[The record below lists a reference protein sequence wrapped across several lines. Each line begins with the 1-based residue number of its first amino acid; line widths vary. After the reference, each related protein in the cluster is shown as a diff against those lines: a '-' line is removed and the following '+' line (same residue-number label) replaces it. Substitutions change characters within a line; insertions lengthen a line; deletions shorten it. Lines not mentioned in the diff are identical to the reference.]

1 MTTDAARR
9 AEAIRARAR
18 EVGFPLVGIAAADPT
33 RHMGMY
39 RQWLSAE
46 RHGSMGYLARE
57 DAVARRADL
66 SETLDG
72 VRSILVV
79 AEEYGSG
86 GGGAGSESEDR
97 AGAQSEAVMAEDRA
111 VIARYARGRDYHF
124 VLSEKLESLLSW
136 IHEQFG
142 DSVGGRVYV
151 DTGPVLERD
160 LGQRAGL
167 GWFGRNTMLIN
178 PSRGSWFVLGSIL
191 LDLELEPDAPGP
203 EDRCG
208 SCHACLHA
216 CPTGALLGR
225 DDSGAPVIDAR
236 RCISYLTIE
245 SKGTIP
251 EGLRSGIG
259 NRVFGCDICQEVCP
273 WNERFGRPGSEAQY
287 SVRADLDGV
296 GLVELTDRI
305 LGMSEK
311 GYQRAFAESPLARPR
326 RKGML
331 RNLCVGLGNWGS
343 SAAIPVLGRA
353 LADSQPLVRAH
364 AAWALGVIG
373 AEQARGLLGD
383 RLSAEVDP
391 EVRREIEEALAG
403 KR

>member
-1 MTTDAARR
+1 MTRGPAQR
-9 AEAIRARAR
+9 AEAIRGKAR
-18 EVGFPLVGIAAADPT
+18 ELGFSLVGIAAADPT
-33 RHMGMY
+33 RHMDTY
-39 RQWLSAE
+39 REWLSAE
-46 RHGSMGYLARE
+46 LHGSMGYLARE

-66 SETLDG
+66 AETLDG

-79 AEEYGSG
+79 AEEYGSEAG
-86 GGGAGSESEDR
+86 PGADVEAGVGSVPQ
-97 AGAQSEAVMAEDRA
+97 AGVAGDRA

-136 IHEQFG
+136 IREEFG
-142 DSVGGRVYV
+142 DSIGGRVYV
-151 DTGPVLERD
+151 DTGPILERD
-160 LGQRAGL
+160 LAQRAGL
-167 GWFGRNTMLIN
+167 GWFGRNTMLIH
-178 PSRGSWFVLGSIL
+178 PSRGSWFVLGSVL
-191 LDLELEPDAPGP
+191 LDLELAPDEPFA

-208 SCHACLHA
+208 SCHACLDA

-245 SKGTIP
+245 SKGAIP
-251 EGLRSGIG
+251 PELRSEIG

-273 WNERFGRPGSEAQY
+273 WNERFARPGSEAQY

-296 GLVELTDRI
+296 GLIELADRL

-311 GYQRAFAESPLARPR
+311 GYQRTFADSPLARPR

-331 RNLCVGLGNWGS
+331 RNLCVGLGNWGD

-353 LADSQPLVRAH
+353 LADSQPLVRRH
-364 AAWALGVIG
+364 AAWALGVIEADG
-373 AEQARGLLGD
+373 VRQLLTD
-383 RLSAEVDP
+383 RLSVEADP
-391 EVRREIEEALAG
+391 EVRREIEGAIAV